1 MKLVANWRE
10 ELNKA
15 WSVRA
20 AIFTA
25 LLGVSD
31 QILTAFLGSGLPP
44 VVYSVLMVVITIAK
58 ILDQTYA
65 TAAK

>member
-1 MKLVANWRE
+1 MRLIDNWRA
-10 ELNKA
+10 ELNKL

-31 QILTAFLGSGLPP
+31 QILGLFQAHLPP
-44 VVYSVLMVVITIAK
+44 VTYALCAAAIIVLRV
-58 ILDQTYA
+58 LDQP
-65 TAAK
+65 K